1 MAVIKCFS
9 FRLFSSTIELVVVV
23 VIIVVSFG
31 GSRHFASTPPTL
43 PPPHHRS
50 NVRFID
56 HVDTLFQLP
65 FTASCGDCVAPCG
78 IMWHCVV
85 SRGTVWYHVALCGIT
100 WHCVVSCGM
109 CGRRLASEL
118 FIVFHFKWFFDRH
131 GMF

>member
-23 VIIVVSFG
+23 IIVVVSFG

-85 SRGTVWYHVALCGIT
+85 SRGTVWYHVA
-100 WHCVVSCGM
+100 CVVGGWLVNYSSC
-109 CGRRLASEL
+109 
-118 FIVFHFKWFFDRH
+118 FISNGSSIDTECFS
-131 GMF
+131 